1 MGEKNV
7 TKRNVIITI
16 KTARTQIDA
25 SLFEEIED
33 EFLDGEYEDESSET
47 DGDEPSE
54 MMIEGRLITGASRVE
69 LVYDESEGSG
79 MGGSITTI
87 GFDRVSPGL
96 ISMLRTGTVYSAFVF
111 EEGKRHVS
119 VYDTPFSSFDICVR
133 TVRVKNTL
141 LTEGR
146 IELEYLIEV
155 HGAQAERC
163 RMEIGVR
170 PAEGLF
176 GKG

>member
-1 MGEKNV
+1 M

-16 KTARTQIDA
+16 KTARTQIAA
-25 SLFEEIED
+25 SLFDETED
-33 EFLDGEYEDESSET
+33 EIFDDDCTDECSALSS
-47 DGDEPSE
+47 DEPSE

-69 LVYDESEGSG
+69 LVYDESEMSG

-119 VYDTPFSSFDICVR
+119 VYDTPLSSFDICVR
-133 TVRVKNTL
+133 TVRVRNAL

-146 IELEYLIEV
+146 MELEYLIEV

-163 RMEIGVR
+163 CMEINVR
-170 PAEGLF
+170 PAERLF
-176 GKG
+176 EEG

>member
-1 MGEKNV
+1 MGEINV

-16 KTARTQIDA
+16 KTVRTQIDT
-25 SLFEEIED
+25 SLFEETED
-33 EFLDGEYEDESSET
+33 ELFDDDCPACSE
-47 DGDEPSE
+47 DEPSE

-69 LVYDESEGSG
+69 LVYDESEMSG
-79 MGGSITTI
+79 MGGAVTTI

-133 TVRVKNTL
+133 TVRVKNAL

-146 IELEYLIEV
+146 VEMEYLIEV

-163 RMEIGVR
+163 RMEIRVR
-170 PAEGLF
+170 PAERLF
-176 GKG
+176 GEG